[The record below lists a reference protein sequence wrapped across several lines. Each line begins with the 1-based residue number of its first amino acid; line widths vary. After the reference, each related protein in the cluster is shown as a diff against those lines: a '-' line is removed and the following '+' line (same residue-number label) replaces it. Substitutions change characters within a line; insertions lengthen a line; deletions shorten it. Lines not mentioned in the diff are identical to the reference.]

1 MERVEIR
8 EVNIPREMGL
18 EVSVEPY
25 LSALSAQYAERGL
38 VRAVRESVEAQI
50 ARERETYALAPDAY
64 RLSELTDAAIAGR
77 YRHGKDVMNASD
89 LLSYFAETREK
100 RIQNADF
107 SQNTGMDVLEDAAET
122 DERAVTVSESTALV
136 STMKEQIKALPSVIK
151 QKLPLWFNGEKP
163 DVSGEKKRFPL
174 SAFASIAAI
183 AASLMLIVTSSIMVT
198 RSEDELSL
206 LKREVDILAS
216 EVAEMRSD
224 MNVDTDLL
232 EIRRIATEEYG
243 MVEAEYVKSDYI
255 LRAPEEKVEAFEE
268 ERSDRLSIDA
278 LLSAIGI
285 KK

>member
-8 EVNIPREMGL
+8 EVNISREMGL
-18 EVSVEPY
+18 QISVEPY
-25 LSALSAQYAERGL
+25 LAALSMQYADRGIVKS
-38 VRAVRESVEAQI
+38 VRDGAEAQI
-50 ARERETYALAPDAY
+50 ARERETYELDPDAY
-64 RLSELTDAAIAGR
+64 RLSVLTDAAIMGH
-77 YRHGKDVMNASD
+77 YRMGKDVMSASD
-89 LLSYFAETREK
+89 LVRYFSETRER

-107 SQNTGMDVLEDAAET
+107 SQDMGMDRVEEIETAVVASEKKAILPAVKAE
-122 DERAVTVSESTALV
+122 
-136 STMKEQIKALPSVIK
+136 IKALPAKIK
-151 QKLPLWFNGEKP
+151 ERLPVWFNTQKADISAEKR
-163 DVSGEKKRFPL
+163 RFPL

-206 LKREVDILAS
+206 LKREVDLMAS

-232 EIRRIATEEYG
+232 EIRRVAIEEYG
-243 MVEAEYVKSDYI
+243 MVEEEYLKTDYI
-255 LRAPEEKVEAFEE
+255 SLQPEETVEAFEE
-268 ERSDRLSIDA
+268 ERSDKIGIGA